1 MLPHELLE
9 RRSRQQML
17 DGPARGGVP
26 DDDDPLMVERER
38 QFVEERRDPLD
49 DLSIAL
55 ATRKGSTMCW
65 SFVSPTRDAGPPLRW
80 P

>member
-9 RRSRQQML
+9 RRSRQEML
-17 DGPARGGVP
+17 DRPARSGVP

-55 ATRKGSTMCW
+55 ATGKGSTMC
-65 SFVSPTRDAGPPLRW
+65 
-80 P
+80 